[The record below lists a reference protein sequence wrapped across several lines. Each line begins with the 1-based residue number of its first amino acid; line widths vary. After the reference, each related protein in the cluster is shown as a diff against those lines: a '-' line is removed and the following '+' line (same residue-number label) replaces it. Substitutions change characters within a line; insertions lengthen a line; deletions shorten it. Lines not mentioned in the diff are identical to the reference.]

1 MKEYKPMICIDTCIL
16 NNLLGL
22 DDEKNPK
29 ISEQYNKKKLM
40 RYVYHHGYFMSDFNL
55 YERIIKEDWN
65 DEIIINKLKKLN
77 YRTYEK
83 IKNEMPWFYNKMK
96 NQPPIPQ
103 RDKFLNE
110 TSNKIVE
117 FASDYYS
124 RIIVYSYALLL
135 QSLLFSL
142 QKQSVKFD
150 NEEMSKHLENVISI
164 IKDTIKEEFNK
175 LGLFTKTNA
184 EKVINKVF
192 LIFNHLSAEWYN
204 KDVVEESKSVDEFNI
219 DKVTEIFIE
228 TIKNYDF
235 NNIVAKEDGSITS
248 KLEDSVVNSLCEVTY
263 RYSNKK
269 FSKEIWNKKFLT
281 LIKEIFVKQYDW
293 NEDNK
298 ITNAYFINNMEQI
311 YFNYF
316 ENNENK
322 MVKRAINTNDII
334 DLMSL
339 VYAYEKGY
347 IFITLD
353 NGINRV
359 LNKLYNNEQ
368 KEFANVF
375 INFKFDKIK
384 KNY

>member
-55 YERIIKEDWN
+55 YERLIKEDWN
-65 DEIIINKLKKLN
+65 NEIIIKKLKRLN

-83 IKNEMPWFYNKMK
+83 IKSEMPWFYNKMK

-103 RDKFLNE
+103 RYNFLNE
-110 TSNKIVE
+110 ISNKIVE

-150 NEEMSKHLENVISI
+150 NENMSKHLEGVISLVRNI
-164 IKDTIKEEFNK
+164 IKEEFNK

-184 EKVINKVF
+184 EKVVNKIF

-204 KDVVEESKSVDEFNI
+204 KDVMEESKNADDFNI
-219 DKVTEIFIE
+219 GKVTESFIQ

-235 NNIVAKEDGSITS
+235 NDNMVKENGSVTS

-263 RYSNKK
+263 RYSNGE
-269 FSKEIWNKKFLT
+269 FSKEIWNKKFLK
-281 LIKEIFVKQYDW
+281 LIKEIFLKQYDW

-298 ITNAYFINNMEQI
+298 ITNIYFIRNIEQL

-322 MVKRAINTNDII
+322 VVKRAINTNDII

-339 VYAYEKGY
+339 VYAYKEGFV
-347 IFITLD
+347 FITID

-359 LNKLYNNEQ
+359 LNKLYDNKQ
-368 KEFANVF
+368 KEFVNVF
-375 INFKFDKIK
+375 ISYKFN
-384 KNY
+384 KN

>member
-1 MKEYKPMICIDTCIL
+1 MKDCKPLICIDTCIL
-16 NNLLGL
+16 NNILGL
-22 DDEKNPK
+22 DDDKNPK
-29 ISEQYNKKKLM
+29 ISELYNKKKLV
-40 RYVYHHGYFMSDFNL
+40 RYIYHHGYFMSDFNL
-55 YERIIKEDWN
+55 YERLIKEDWN
-65 DEIIINKLKKLN
+65 NEIIIKKLKRLN

-83 IKNEMPWFYNKMK
+83 IKSEMPWFYNKMK

-103 RDKFLNE
+103 RYNFLNE
-110 TSNKIVE
+110 ISNKIVE

-150 NEEMSKHLENVISI
+150 NEEMSKHLENVISL

-184 EKVINKVF
+184 EKVINKIF

-204 KDVVEESKSVDEFNI
+204 KDVVEESKNVDEFNI
-219 DKVTEIFIE
+219 SKVTESFIL

-235 NNIVAKEDGSITS
+235 NDNMVKENGSVTS

-263 RYSNKK
+263 RYSNKE
-269 FSKEIWNKKFLT
+269 FSKETWNKKFLT
-281 LIKEIFVKQYDW
+281 IIKEIFLKQYDW

-298 ITNAYFINNMEQI
+298 ITNIYFIKNIEQI

-322 MVKRAINTNDII
+322 TVKRAINTNDII

-339 VYAYEKGY
+339 VYAYNEGFV
-347 IFITLD
+347 FITID

-359 LNKLYNNEQ
+359 LNKLYNIKQ
-368 KEFANVF
+368 KEFINVF
-375 INFKFDKIK
+375 INFKFDKLQ
-384 KNY
+384 